1 MQDPYI
7 YSSPILQEI
16 ELAPAEILAALSP
29 DEAYLLEL
37 VKIASVG
44 IDAEHQIFII
54 FTNPFDP
61 SWRGEQMMLI
71 TLEDPFGLTCIGH
84 YISQLGPENSKVFHP
99 FNGKMGVEVPYKTSS
114 GKIFFSKLT
123 PLFLVVAQLAFQKYK
138 LAQNTSE
145 EK

>member
-1 MQDPYI
+1 MQDSYI

-29 DEAYLLEL
+29 DEAYLLKL
-37 VKIASVG
+37 VKIESVG
-44 IDAEHQIFII
+44 IDGEHRISII

-61 SWRGEQMMLI
+61 IWLREEMMLI
-71 TLEDPFGLTCIGH
+71 TLEDPLGLTCIGH
-84 YISQLGPENSKVFHP
+84 YISQTGPEKSKAFHP

-114 GKIFFSKLT
+114 GKIFFSKLM
-123 PLFLVVAQLAFQKYK
+123 PLFLVVAQLAFQKYE
-138 LAQNTSE
+138 LMQNDSE